1 MYEYL
6 RDVSTEPRDKQVSR
20 GYGSSMITVIDF
32 EDYPCEASPEYKGV
46 YL

>member
-1 MYEYL
+1 MYEYFENME
-6 RDVSTEPRDKQVSR
+6 TETRDKQVSR